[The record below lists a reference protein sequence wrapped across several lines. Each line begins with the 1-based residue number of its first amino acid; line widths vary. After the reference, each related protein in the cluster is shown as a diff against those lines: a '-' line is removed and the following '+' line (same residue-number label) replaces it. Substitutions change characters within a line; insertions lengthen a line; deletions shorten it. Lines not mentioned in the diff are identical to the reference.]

1 MRRAIATAF
10 GFMLLA
16 GCTAATSDAEGPRST
31 ETGRELVV
39 VGSNTVGE
47 RCTQQSDS
55 TRSASIYRGTWE
67 QPSARISRGCRP
79 APIR

>member
-1 MRRAIATAF
+1 MRRAIATAL

-16 GCTAATSDAEGPRST
+16 GCTAATPGAEGPRAT
-31 ETGRELVV
+31 ETGRESVV

-55 TRSASIYRGTWE
+55 TRSASVYCGTW
-67 QPSARISRGCRP
+67 
-79 APIR
+79 

>member
-1 MRRAIATAF
+1 MRRAIATAL

-16 GCTAATSDAEGPRST
+16 GCNAATPGADGARSAD
-31 ETGRELVV
+31 TGRESVV

-55 TRSASIYRGTWE
+55 SRSASVFCGTWE
-67 QPSARISRGCRP
+67 QPSARISR
-79 APIR
+79 